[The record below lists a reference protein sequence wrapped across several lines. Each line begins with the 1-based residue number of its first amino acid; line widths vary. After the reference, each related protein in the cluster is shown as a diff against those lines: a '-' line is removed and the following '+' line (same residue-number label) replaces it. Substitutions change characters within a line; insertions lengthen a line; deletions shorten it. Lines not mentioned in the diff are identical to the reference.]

1 MYSLTLKSKCQL
13 LALDYVP
20 FTKKLD
26 SMTIKTCLVALE
38 NKYGKTCLKCLY
50 KAVLIKTNVLF

>member
-38 NKYGKTCLKCLY
+38 NKYGKTCLKF
-50 KAVLIKTNVLF
+50 VFIRQFS